1 MYKIKM
7 ESSVNSVMD
16 LGNTKTKSKQVNPS
30 KYWCF
35 TLNNYKKED
44 INNISVKVFKYCI
57 GEEVGESGTP
67 HLQGY
72 IEFEDRKRP
81 MSVFKE
87 YKNIHWEKRKGSAME
102 AARYCRKDGKF
113 ITNIKYK
120 KEVKVLKDNLLNIW
134 EKEILKIIKEEP
146 DDRTIY
152 WFKSKCGAGKTT
164 FCKYLCVKYGAIVL
178 GGKSAD
184 MKNGI
189 ITYKNQNED
198 MDPEVILVNL
208 PKTFDIGYLSY
219 TGIEECKDMMFYS
232 GKYEGGMVC
241 GNCPHLIIFSNEM
254 PDLDKVGVDRWKVYD
269 IDTLKYVDINKN
281 VIED

>member
-1 MYKIKM
+1 MKN
-7 ESSVNSVMD
+7 SVNSVMD
-16 LGNTKTKSKQVNPS
+16 LGNTITKSKQVNPS

-44 INNISVKVFKYCI
+44 LKKISVKVLRYCI
-57 GEEVGESGTP
+57 GEEVGKKGTP

-72 IEFEDRKRP
+72 IEFDKRQRP
-81 MSVFKE
+81 MGVFKE
-87 YKNIHWEKRKGSAME
+87 YKNIHWEKRIATAAE
-102 AARYCRKDGKF
+102 AAAYCRKDGKF

-134 EKEILKIIKEEP
+134 EKEILRILDQEP

-152 WFKSKCGAGKTT
+152 WFKSKCGTGKTT
-164 FCKYLCVKYGAIVL
+164 FCKYLVMKKGAIVL

-189 ITYKNQNED
+189 ITYKNQND
-198 MDPEVILVNL
+198 DCDPEIILVNL
-208 PKTFDIGYLSY
+208 PKTFDTNYLSY

-254 PDLDKVGVDRWKVYD
+254 PDLDNIGVDRWKVYD
-269 IDTLKYVDINKN
+269 IDTLKYIDIKKN

>member
-1 MYKIKM
+1 MKN
-7 ESSVNSVMD
+7 SSNSSQKK
-16 LGNTKTKSKQVNPS
+16 GNTKPSSVQVAPS

-35 TLNNYKKED
+35 TLNNYKKDD
-44 INNISVKVFKYCI
+44 INIISSKVLNYCI

-72 IEFEDRKRP
+72 IEFESKKRP
-81 MSVFKE
+81 MGVFKE
-87 YKNIHWEKRKGSAME
+87 YKNIHWEKRKGTRAE
-102 AARYCRKDGKF
+102 AAHYCRKDGKF

-134 EKEILKIIKEEP
+134 EKEILRILDQDP

-152 WFKSKCGAGKTT
+152 WFYSSCGAGKTT
-164 FCKYLCVKYGAIVL
+164 FCKYLCMKRGAIVL

-189 ITYKNQNED
+189 ISYKNNND
-198 MDPEVILVNL
+198 DIDPEIILVNL

-241 GNCPHLIIFSNEM
+241 GNCPHLIIFSNEL
-254 PDLDKVGVDRWKVYD
+254 PDIDKVGVDRWKVYN